1 MSKMFKAMDDG
12 EPFVNPEKPF
22 LLVYESEKDGIS
34 VAWMETEE
42 DMIDVINEV
51 KSYGCSIMY
60 AIEIGS
66 CRDFICEEI

>member
-1 MSKMFKAMDDG
+1 MIKPLNN
-12 EPFVNPEKPF
+12 EELFVKPEKPF
-22 LLVYESEKDGIS
+22 LLVYESEEDGIS
-34 VAWMETEE
+34 VAWMETEK

>member
-1 MSKMFKAMDDG
+1 MINPLNN
-12 EPFVNPEKPF
+12 EELFVKPEKPF
-22 LLVYESEKDGIS
+22 LLVYESEEDGIS
-34 VAWMETEE
+34 VAWMETEK